1 MATIF
6 GVLGMADRDTFEDT
20 TAQRAAWETINEYA
34 ARTQADLD
42 AATAVF
48 VQTETDVHAERYFMP
63 AGGMMQASAN
73 RTRPG
78 AVKPV
83 TTYDVAYPIDD
94 WRDQIASDFVATAY
108 MSAAQLD
115 AQVKG
120 IAERYKNTKRFAIL
134 KALLNSTN
142 DTFVD
147 QKYGSLTIRRL
158 ANATSGSDTTVYP
171 PLIGTSSEATED
183 HYIETGY
190 SAASISDTNNPFVTG
205 RDEIEE
211 HFGDGMIVAFINN
224 AQRAKSEA
232 LTNFAERVPGATKP
246 ADNNAVL
253 LDQGLPSVPGRI
265 IGAINDVIVSEWRW
279 IPANYILF
287 VDLSQP
293 APLKKR
299 VDEPASLRGFKLVA
313 EQQEFPLQESFWMAR
328 EGYGVANRLNGV
340 VLELG
345 TGGTYTIPTAYA

>member
-20 TAQRAAWETINEYA
+20 TAQRAAYDLINDYA

-42 AATAVF
+42 AAFSLF
-48 VQTETDVHAERYFMP
+48 VQTETDVHAERYFLP
-63 AGGMMQASAN
+63 GGGMMQASAN

-83 TTYDVAYPIDD
+83 TSFDVAYPIDD
-94 WRDQIASDFVATAY
+94 FRDQIASDFVANAY
-108 MSAAQLD
+108 ISAAQLD

-120 IAERYKNTKRFAIL
+120 IAERYKNTKRYLIL
-134 KALLNSTN
+134 KSILNSTN

-171 PLIGTSSEATED
+171 PVIGSSTEATED
-183 HYIETGY
+183 HYLETGY
-190 SAASISDTNNPFVTG
+190 AASAISDTNNPFVTA
-205 RDEIEE
+205 RDELEE
-211 HFGDGMIVAFINN
+211 HFGQGTIVSFINN
-224 AQRAKSEA
+224 AQRAKVEA
-232 LTNFAERVPGATKP
+232 LTAFAEKIPMATRP

-253 LDQGLPSVPGRI
+253 VDAGLPSVPGRI

-279 IPANYILF
+279 IPANYI
-287 VDLSQP
+287 VSIMIDQP

-313 EQQEFPLQESFWMAR
+313 QQQEFPLNESFWMAR

>member
-6 GVLGMADRDTFEDT
+6 GVLGMADRDTFQDT
-20 TAQRAAWETINEYA
+20 TAQRAAWELINEYA
-34 ARTQADLD
+34 MKTQADLD
-42 AATAVF
+42 MASAIF
-48 VQTETDVHAERYFMP
+48 VQGETIDHAERYFLP
-63 AGGMMQASAN
+63 AGGMMQAAAN

-78 AVKPV
+78 AVKPINSW
-83 TTYDVAYPIDD
+83 DVAYPIDD
-94 WRDQIASDFVATAY
+94 FRDQIASDFVATAY
-108 MSAAQLD
+108 MTAKQLD

-120 IAERYKNTKRFAIL
+120 VAERYKNRKRFMIL
-134 KALLNSTN
+134 RALLNSTN
-142 DTFVD
+142 ETFVD
-147 QKYGSLTIRRL
+147 QKYGSLTIKRL

-171 PLIGTSSEATED
+171 PVIGSSSEATED

-190 SAASISDTNNPFVTG
+190 AASSISDSNNPFVTG
-205 RDEIEE
+205 RDELEE
-211 HFGDGMIVAFINN
+211 HFGSGTVVAFINN
-224 AQRAKSEA
+224 AQRAKVEA
-232 LTNFAERVPGATKP
+232 LTAFAERVPMATTP

-253 LDQGLPSVPGRI
+253 AEQGLPMVPGRI

-287 VDLSQP
+287 VDLEQP

-299 VDEPASLRGFKLVA
+299 VDEPESLRGFKLVA
-313 EQQEFPLQESFWMAR
+313 EQMDFPLTESFWMAR

-345 TGGTYTIPTAYA
+345 TGGSYTIPTAYA

>member
-20 TAQRAAWETINEYA
+20 TAQRASYDLINQYA
-34 ARTQADLD
+34 AQTQADLD
-42 AATAVF
+42 AAFAVL
-48 VQTETDVHAERYFMP
+48 VQSETDVHAERYFLP
-63 AGGMMQASAN
+63 SGGMMQASAN

-78 AVKPV
+78 AVKPINS
-83 TTYDVAYPIDD
+83 YDVAYPIDD
-94 WRDQIASDFVATAY
+94 FRDQIAADFVATAY
-108 MSAAQLD
+108 MTAAQLD

-120 IAERYKNTKRFAIL
+120 VAERYKNTKRYLIL
-134 KALLNSTN
+134 KALLNPTN

-171 PLIGTSSEATED
+171 PVIGSSTEATED

-190 SAASISDTNNPFVTG
+190 ASASISDTNNPFVTA
-205 RDEIEE
+205 RNELEE
-211 HFGDGMIVAFINN
+211 HFGQGTIVSFINN
-224 AQRAKSEA
+224 AERAKVEA
-232 LTNFAERVPGATKP
+232 LTNFAERIPMATTP

-253 LDQGLPSVPGRI
+253 AEQGLPSVPGRI
-265 IGAINDVIVSEWRW
+265 IGAINDVLVSEWRW
-279 IPANYILF
+279 IPANYILTVM
-287 VDLSQP
+287 VDQP

-345 TGGTYTIPTAYA
+345 TGGTYTVPSSFA